1 MKKICYCSKLSRGA
15 SCEKKKKKKKRSS
28 HQQQRGISVRPRR
41 ISTRRSL
48 PESASRALGV
58 DEWNS
63 GKFGPLSRGTP
74 RKLQVPLTVAPLAT
88 ARGKMERRIRSSQQ
102 PAARTSP
109 SQAPNNLVIGT
120 VFCSLF
126 SNVIPFGR
134 KFKQQAGTQA
144 PGSASPAQPREP
156 ISQLFLP

>member
-1 MKKICYCSKLSRGA
+1 MGERALPSRACVKKTCYCSKLSRGA
-15 SCEKKKKKKKRSS
+15 SCENRKKKRSS

-88 ARGKMERRIRSSQQ
+88 ARGKMERRIHSSQQ
-102 PAARTSP
+102 PSSQDKPKPEAKPRTTS
-109 SQAPNNLVIGT
+109 SSVQCS
-120 VFCSLF
+120 VFF
-126 SNVIPFGR
+126 FR
-134 KFKQQAGTQA
+134 M
-144 PGSASPAQPREP
+144 
-156 ISQLFLP
+156 